1 MEVIQIIEGKR
12 EFSQFWTELEHF
24 KGESLELIVVQLQS
38 VELVSPSFEV
48 RRKQGFDTVVTQ
60 VQNSQSMARAKAFT
74 ATTMNAFQF
83 MCNILCFA
91 HYMYMFRPYGY
102 SVYLSLSKYKLC
114 LFRV

>member
-60 VQNSQSMARAKAFT
+60 VQDSQSMARAKAFT

-83 MCNILCFA
+83 CAILLEI
-91 HYMYMFRPYGY
+91 RI
-102 SVYLSLSKYKLC
+102 
-114 LFRV
+114 

>member
-38 VELVSPSFEV
+38 VELVSPSFKV

-60 VQNSQSMARAKAFT
+60 VQDSQSMARAKAFT

-83 MCNILCFA
+83 MCNITGNTKIV
-91 HYMYMFRPYGY
+91 YIVDKYGLY
-102 SVYLSLSKYKLC
+102 GALED
-114 LFRV
+114 